1 MSPKE
6 KILKK
11 NNEINLQSTQEGFIF
26 DSNSFN
32 VGDKMYFKIK
42 AKNFNEKSIFYEFC
56 DDLSKYYPKYIY
68 EDYYEASSTKTKTTN
83 SYVTKYYTIEK
94 RLEL

>member
-42 AKNFNEKSIFYEFC
+42 AKDFNEESIFYEFC
-56 DDLSKYYPKYIY
+56 DVYQNIILNIFMKIIMKLPQQKQKLLI
-68 EDYYEASSTKTKTTN
+68 
-83 SYVTKYYTIEK
+83 VM
-94 RLEL
+94 